1 MKKNNTQVSPES
13 QILKN
18 LAKLEGYYGAKYLTE
33 LIYHPNQPIHVTR
46 LRNLFNLPVHS
57 SPEFDSIRADD
68 LPYSANPNPEQPI
81 ERADSIAV
89 KQVKERL
96 LSILDMI
103 DSAREDN
110 DLSRLDELYDE
121 RDMLTDWLRQTINIH
136 NRIKKLSDRTAI
148 DYLAVYK
155 NVRKIIDLI
164 AELDP
169 ALARHIREHLSTG
182 KCFVWRE

>member
-1 MKKNNTQVSPES
+1 MKKNNTQVSPER
-13 QILKN
+13 QILDS
-18 LAKLEGYYGAKYLTE
+18 LAKLNDYYGAKYLTE

-57 SPEFDSIRADD
+57 SPEFDSKRADN
-68 LPYSANPNPEQPI
+68 LPYSANPNPELPI

-96 LSILDMI
+96 LCILELI
-103 DSAREDN
+103 DSARENN
-110 DLSRLDELYDE
+110 DLSALDDLYEE
-121 RDMLTDWLRQTINIH
+121 RDKLTDWLRQTINIH
-136 NRIKKLSDRTAI
+136 NRIKNFSDRSAK

-182 KCFVWRE
+182 NCFVWRE